1 MSFFGGASLRERLIH
16 RFVGLTVDLS
26 GFVSFFLGGQG
37 GGTSAVGLFCRG
49 GGCTNTDLD
58 GILLLRLP

>member
-26 GFVSFFLGGQG
+26 GFVSFFLGGKGAGVYLQLDF
-37 GGTSAVGLFCRG
+37 SAGEGVALTR
-49 GGCTNTDLD
+49 
-58 GILLLRLP
+58 I